1 VLLADTGCIVWV
13 PYHAASRLRTPTMRT
28 ALLLLLCEA
37 AGAAAFVGPT
47 GIAPRWPPRTT
58 GAPRAQARAR
68 PGTAAGRLG
77 MGLFDFLKP
86 VDVRDVG
93 PAPLPTGWQQLEDPA
108 SGKPYFWNQDTGE
121 TRWEPPAQD
130 LVNRFRGEV
139 PQVAQDDL
147 PFSPALL
154 SGTYLQGRVLECIFR
169 ASRDGWTARQFHEQC
184 DLKGPCVV
192 VGTTSSGAR
201 FGAFNPEGWKSDD
214 DYRNCPNAFLF
225 FWPLQDASADAVR
238 LPKIGGGEAAVF
250 DYARSGPHFGA
261 DGLVIGASQ
270 AAVTGLFAGPDTNDL
285 TTSQGQLRQVPLL
298 CRWGRRLPERERTRE
313 RASERERM

>member
-1 VLLADTGCIVWV
+1 
-13 PYHAASRLRTPTMRT
+13 MR
-28 ALLLLLCEA
+28 ALLLLLCGA
-37 AGAAAFVGPT
+37 AGGAAFVGPT
-47 GIAPRWPPRTT
+47 GIAPRWPSR
-58 GAPRAQARAR
+58 APAPRAR
-68 PGTAAGRLG
+68 PGAAVGPLR

-93 PAPLPTGWQQLEDPA
+93 PAPPWQQLEDPA
-108 SGKPYFWNQDTGE
+108 SGKPYFWNQETGE
-121 TRWEPPAQD
+121 TSWEPPAQD

-154 SGTYLQGRVLECIFR
+154 SGTYLQGRVLECVFR
-169 ASRDGWTARQFHEQC
+169 ASRDGWTARQFHERC

-225 FWPLQDASADAVR
+225 FWPLQDPSADAVR
-238 LPKIGGGEAAVF
+238 LPKVGGGEAAVF
-250 DYARSGPHFGA
+250 DYARSCTHFGA
-261 DGLVIGASQ
+261 DGLIIGASQ
-270 AAVTGLFAGPDTNDL
+270 AAV
-285 TTSQGQLRQVPLL
+285 
-298 CRWGRRLPERERTRE
+298 
-313 RASERERM
+313 